1 MGVIDM
7 GTTIVLMITLLIM
20 IPVVS
25 LAGQIVWFF
34 WDWNREIKE
43 VQRYGSDWYI
53 WNSWKYK
60 K

>member
-1 MGVIDM
+1 MWE
-7 GTTIVLMITLLIM
+7 TIALMITLLIM

-25 LAGQIVWFF
+25 LVGLIAWFF

-43 VQRYGSDWYI
+43 VQKYGSDWYI